1 MLKLLIGWVI
11 GTAMGIVATVI
22 LCGRLDRWEERRA
35 MKEAIKKAADA
46 GTSTAELQRG
56 AERK

>member
-11 GTAMGIVATVI
+11 GTAMGIVATII
-22 LCGRLDRWEERRA
+22 LCGRLDRWEEKKA
-35 MKEAIKKAADA
+35 IKKAIKKAADG
-46 GTSTAELQRG
+46 GTSTAAPEG